1 MALART
7 LSFRDDRSIR
17 REQRNQFPPDT
28 PNAWEATIRM
38 IAASEQPQQA
48 EISNSDVIVASLEG
62 VSKNYGS
69 VRALRGVNF
78 GVRAG
83 EVVALLGPNG
93 AGKTTAVKLLLGLM
107 LPNSGRVRVFGGDPT
122 NPGNRMR
129 TGAMLQVGRV
139 PETLRVREHIDLF
152 STYYRKPL
160 ALAEILAAAGLEKLS
175 DRKFSDLS
183 GGQKQRVL
191 FALAICGDPD
201 LLFLDEPTVGLD
213 VEARRML
220 WDEIRRMVGRGKT
233 VLLTTHY
240 LQEADALADRV
251 AVIHEGEIIAE
262 GSPSEIKAKTAGKRI
277 RCVTS
282 LSVSALRQIA
292 GVTDVKEDR
301 EAVELHAA
309 EAEPV
314 VRQLLARD
322 AQLSGLEITS
332 AGLEE
337 AFLALTHDAAR
348 NENSSS

>member
-1 MALART
+1 
-7 LSFRDDRSIR
+7 
-17 REQRNQFPPDT
+17 
-28 PNAWEATIRM
+28 M
-38 IAASEQPQQA
+38 IATLEQPQRVHT
-48 EISNSDVIVASLEG
+48 SNSDLIVASLEG
-62 VSKNYGS
+62 VNKNYGS

-93 AGKTTAVKLLLGLM
+93 AGKTTAVELLLGLM
-107 LPNSGRVRVFGGDPT
+107 QPNSGRVRVFGGDPT

-152 STYYRKPL
+152 STYYQKPMPS
-160 ALAEILAAAGLEKLS
+160 AEVLAAAGLEKLS
-175 DRKFSDLS
+175 ERKFGDLS
-183 GGQKQRVL
+183 GGQRQRVL

-213 VEARRML
+213 VEARRLL
-220 WDEIRRMVGRGKT
+220 WDEIRRMVARGKT

-251 AVIHEGEIIAE
+251 AVINQGEIIAE
-262 GSPSEIKAKTAGKRI
+262 GSPTEIKAKTAGKRI
-277 RCVTS
+277 RCITN
-282 LSVSALRQIA
+282 LSINTLRQMT
-292 GVTDVKEDR
+292 GVTDVREDR

-314 VRQLLARD
+314 VRELLARD

-337 AFLALTHDAAR
+337 AFLALTQDTAR
-348 NENSSS
+348 IGNHSN